1 MAGWIKIHRD
11 IQRHWIA
18 QDMQKFGWWIDM
30 LLLASYEDN
39 EAFLGNKVTEVKR
52 GQFIAS
58 LRFLAERWKVSKDK
72 VNAFLKIL
80 TEHGMINRES
90 DKNTTLITICKYE
103 SYQDFQDTSETPS
116 RHLQDTSETPS
127 RQTKEIQEIQ
137 EINNNISNAHT
148 REEKPVWVGENE
160 RALLERFKAQGCSM
174 AVARATGLKPAEI
187 NQLLDIFMAKCELS
201 NKGHKDLE
209 HFNNRFLWA
218 IQNKK
223 ISLLKQEQPTQQKK
237 VITNQDTYRL
247 MQEMGW
253 QSK

>member
-11 IQRHWIA
+11 IQKHWIA

-80 TEHGMINRES
+80 VEHGMIDRVS

-103 SYQDFQDTSETPS
+103 SYQDISDTFETPL
-116 RHLQDTSETPS
+116 RHLQDTSKTPS
-127 RQTKEIQEIQ
+127 RQTKEIQEVQ
-137 EINNNISNAHT
+137 EIYNNNSNAHT
-148 REEKPVWVGENE
+148 REERVVWEEAKESSLKEAFKANGQMMALARNYGLKSQEIAVYLERYCNE
-160 RALLERFKAQGCSM
+160 RQVINFGHQDISHFGKGFKKY
-174 AVARATGLKPAEI
+174 VDEEVKKPKVVE
-187 NQLLDIFMAKCELS
+187 KT
-201 NKGHKDLE
+201 
-209 HFNNRFLWA
+209 
-218 IQNKK
+218 
-223 ISLLKQEQPTQQKK
+223 KQK
-237 VITNQDTYRL
+237 VIEGKEIFNLY
-247 MQEMGW
+247 
-253 QSK
+253 K